1 MNYIAV
7 AILLVGAANLSDCV
21 PTCSQIKTM
30 GAAIRIALQGNHG
43 QDSYQSK
50 AVRLGIFLLGTLFL
64 NQSS

>member
-7 AILLVGAANLSDCV
+7 AILLVGAVSLSNCV

-30 GAAIRIALQGNHG
+30 GSAIRTALQGNQG

-50 AVRLGIFLLGTLFL
+50 AVRLGIFLLRTLFP
-64 NQSS
+64 NQGS